1 MYFEISNENTE
12 SFVKQKEIISST
24 NLTHIF
30 FSGSLKY
37 APILKELLQ
46 RFFKD
51 KSHAVCTQILCS
63 QKLECINS
71 QFNKYPLI
79 QVTSKSEHFRDAA
92 IMDGTI
98 VRKLTK
104 TSNSTFQ

>member
-1 MYFEISNENTE
+1 MQYA
-12 SFVKQKEIISST
+12 
-24 NLTHIF
+24 
-30 FSGSLKY
+30 LKY
-37 APILKELLQ
+37 CVPRNLNL
-46 RFFKD
+46 
-51 KSHAVCTQILCS
+51 
-63 QKLECINS
+63 CINS